1 MDIFL
6 VLLLFV
12 LTLVGFF
19 LAFVRAK
26 LLPLCLQFYKV
37 SKFLFEP
44 TVVVHLTSLNLFSTL
59 FELVNEFSNEGVQN
73 LNQKTNNSFL
83 TLEP

>member
-12 LTLVGFF
+12 LTEFTWIF

-26 LLPLCLQFYKV
+26 LLPLCLQFYQV
-37 SKFLFEP
+37 SEFLFEL
-44 TVVVHLTSLNLFSTL
+44 TVVVHLTSLKFI
-59 FELVNEFSNEGVQN
+59 FYVV
-73 LNQKTNNSFL
+73 
-83 TLEP
+83 